1 MPKQLKE
8 IPKEFPVELAP
19 KRWSLQIQRVPTNN
33 EEVNYD
39 KMNEVLFCSLD
50 DLDMLIIQQ
59 NDVMEELL
67 DDSFFSDE
75 LKKIRQ
81 QFVEEC
87 WGKQTKKPKGFK
99 EEN

>member
-1 MPKQLKE
+1 MQVNP
-8 IPKEFPVELAP
+8 
-19 KRWSLQIQRVPTNN
+19 PTNQKGSN
-33 EEVNYD
+33 IFFTDTKV
-39 KMNEVLFCSLD
+39 D

-67 DDSFFSDE
+67 EDSFFSDE

-87 WGKQTKKPKGFK
+87 WGKQTSARFK
-99 EEN
+99 L